1 MHTDVDSYNL
11 SYVIYEGKYL
21 LQNGTLRKDLYRLAR
36 RPASQA
42 VVRKWTQE
50 ALLRLHDGFARQREL
65 AGLTNEF
72 SPDPAP
78 RGGAPST
85 RGRSIGEERRGGSPG
100 LESEAPEPTR

>member
-1 MHTDVDSYNL
+1 MVGYSAEEVRAANEAADVAAGNAL
-11 SYVIYEGKYL
+11 TEIWEEGAVS
-21 LQNGTLRKDLYRLAR
+21 R
-36 RPASQA
+36 ASQA

-78 RGGAPST
+78 RGGVAGT
-85 RGRSIGEERRGGSPG
+85 REGRLVEEGREGPPG
-100 LESEAPEPTR
+100 PEAEAPEPTR